1 MRPIPAQPAP
11 ISAIDLA
18 TARQLAES
26 AIRNHSAAG
35 PFSAVAALEQWPGL
49 WTHESIVIDLAYEE
63 FCQRIE
69 QGEEVEL
76 AEFARRFPAVEEP
89 LQHQLVVHRLLAN
102 GLSGPPVT
110 AEWPVAPGE
119 FAHFQLVQPIG
130 EGAAARV
137 YLALDE
143 QLDGRAR
150 ILKVSPRIG
159 MERQSL
165 ARLVHPSIVD
175 ALYCGTDDASGLDFL
190 CLRLQGRWTLQHVM
204 QFLAGRQPKLKRA
217 DELWA
222 LLDQLDDL
230 PESVRS
236 GERYSNRLGDP
247 RSLDEL
253 LIGWAEQILQGLDYA
268 HGKGFIHCDV
278 KPSNILI
285 AWNGDA
291 VLLDLHAA
299 QMLEARQHSAS
310 GTIPYMAPEQLLLL
324 ADPALARGTRLTK
337 NIDLFAWAATFYEAI
352 LGEPAFHVPNSELS
366 RDEFARAHRAA
377 RQAGLPQSS
386 TTGEPLLRELISIIG
401 PCFQFEAQD
410 RPVAEQVLHRLRAV
424 GHWRHKV
431 DRTVRKYPASC
442 LTAAVAAAAICVSLG
457 AAAVDRWPTPRKDA
471 ERGLQALAS
480 GDLSEAFQHLD
491 RAVRKAPKNHEAR
504 SGLVTALLLQKQFS
518 AVNAHLDQLPDGPFV
533 QRCRAYALI
542 GSGGSVQEALEIYTA
557 LIASPDATPADYS
570 NGAFCLRTQRHVQD
584 WHRAEELAWRAVRAQ
599 PDLQEAWANLLV
611 VKRRLAMRG
620 EEACDLATVE
630 RAVRQVPRSLSVWSE
645 AASSYA
651 TAGSAAEQAKLPL
664 QSEELQ
670 SRTVAACLRAEQLGL
685 GRDFLRLIM
694 DAWPSLQSDKTL
706 RNLAARLPNSRPT
719 AECDYLVC
727 PAHSSKATNSIAS
740 TTANQ
745 SGQLTGFLD

>member
-1 MRPIPAQPAP
+1 MPAQPEP

-26 AIRNHSAAG
+26 AIRNHAADG
-35 PFSAVAALEQWPGL
+35 PFSAVAILEQSPGL
-49 WTHESIVIDLAYEE
+49 WTHESVVIDLAYEE

-102 GLSGPPVT
+102 GISGPPVS
-110 AEWPVAPGE
+110 AEWPVVPGA
-119 FAHFQLVQPIG
+119 FANFQLIQPIG

-165 ARLVHPSIVD
+165 ARLVHPAIVD

-204 QFLAGRQPKLKRA
+204 QFLADQPSKPKRA

-222 LLDQLDDL
+222 LLDQFDDL

-236 GERYSNRLGDP
+236 DERYNNRLGDP

-253 LIGWAEQILQGLDYA
+253 LIGWAEQILQGLHCA
-268 HGKGFIHCDV
+268 HGKGFVHCDV

-324 ADPALARGTRLTK
+324 ADPGLARGTRLSRST
-337 NIDLFAWAATFYEAI
+337 DLFAWAATFYEAI
-352 LGEPAFHVPNSELS
+352 LGEPAFHVSNSQLS
-366 RDEFARAHRAA
+366 RDELARAHRAA
-377 RQAGLPQSS
+377 RQTGFPQPSPAS
-386 TTGEPLLRELISIIG
+386 ELLVRELISIIE
-401 PCFQFEAQD
+401 PCFQFDAQD
-410 RPVAEQVLHRLRAV
+410 RPTAEQILHRLQSL
-424 GHWRHKV
+424 GHWHRKV
-431 DRTVRKYPASC
+431 DRTVRKYPARS
-442 LTAAVAAAAICVSLG
+442 LTAAVVSAALCVSLG
-457 AAAVDRWPTPRKDA
+457 AAAVDHWPTPRKDA
-471 ERGLQALAS
+471 ERGLQALSS
-480 GDLSEAFQHLD
+480 GDLNEAFQHLD
-491 RAVRKAPKNHEAR
+491 RAVRKAPENHEAR

-533 QRCRAYALI
+533 QRCRAYAVI
-542 GSGGSVQEALEIYTA
+542 GSGGSVQEALDIYA
-557 LIASPDATPADYS
+557 GLIASPDASPADYC
-570 NGAFCLRTQRHVQD
+570 NGAYCLRTQREAEGLRRADEWLQQAVQM
-584 WHRAEELAWRAVRAQ
+584 Q
-599 PDLQEAWANLLV
+599 PDLEEAWANLLV
-611 VKRRLAMRG
+611 VKRRLALRG
-620 EEACDLATVE
+620 DESFDLATVDQAI
-630 RAVRQVPRSLSVWSE
+630 RRVPQSLSVWFQ
-645 AASSYA
+645 AATTYA
-651 TAGSAAEQAKLPL
+651 AAGSAADGA
-664 QSEELQ
+664 QSSGPQDELR
-670 SRTVAACLRAEQLGL
+670 SFTRDACRRAEQLGL
-685 GRDFLRLIM
+685 GRDSLRVIL
-694 DAWPSLQSDKTL
+694 DSWPALKNDRSLSE
-706 RNLAARLPNSRPT
+706 LAARLPNSRL
-719 AECDYLVC
+719 ASERNYLVC
-727 PAHSSKATNSIAS
+727 PVLASK
-740 TTANQ
+740 
-745 SGQLTGFLD
+745 